1 MVAVPNERA
10 APQGDASRSAAR
22 LVVEEIHALHG
33 QHIWGFVR
41 RLGLGDEEAADVAQ
55 EALLRL
61 WRACRDGDAPE
72 RPLAWTFRTAF
83 RLAMDRHRVRRRWIA
98 LIGGGPPSADRE
110 PGEHRDELLAVWS
123 EVDRL
128 PERQRQVLYLRY
140 RADLPF
146 AEIGSVLGIDASS
159 ARANAS
165 RGIASLRDRL
175 GEEGE

>member
-1 MVAVPNERA
+1 ME
-10 APQGDASRSAAR
+10 D
-22 LVVEEIHALHG
+22 LHALHG
-33 QHIWGFVR
+33 QHVWGFVR
-41 RLGLGDEEAADVAQ
+41 RLGLGDEEAADVTQ

-61 WRACRDGDAPE
+61 WRACRDGDVPE

-83 RLAMDRHRVRRRWIA
+83 RLAMDRHRLRRRWTA
-98 LIGGGPPSADRE
+98 LVGRHPSADVERHL
-110 PGEHRDELLAVWS
+110 HRDELLAVWS

-146 AEIGSVLGIDASS
+146 EDIGSVLGIDASS

-175 GEEGE
+175 AEEDD

>member
-1 MVAVPNERA
+1 M
-10 APQGDASRSAAR
+10 
-22 LVVEEIHALHG
+22 EEIHALHA

-41 RLGLGDEEAADVAQ
+41 RLGLGDEEAADVTQ

-83 RLAMDRHRVRRRWIA
+83 RLAMDRHRLRRRWTA
-98 LIGGGPPSADRE
+98 LIGGGHPSADGE
-110 PGEHRDELLAVWS
+110 PGEQRDELLAVWS

-146 AEIGSVLGIDASS
+146 DEIGSVLGIDASS